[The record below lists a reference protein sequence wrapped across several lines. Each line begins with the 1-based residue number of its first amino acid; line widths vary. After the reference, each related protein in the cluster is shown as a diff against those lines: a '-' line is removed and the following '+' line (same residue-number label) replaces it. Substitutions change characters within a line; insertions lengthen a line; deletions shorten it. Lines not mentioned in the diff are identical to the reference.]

1 VFGYRK
7 PQPHPHRLDP
17 KTAALHRKL
26 DHLIRAM
33 AHMQETSMSQ
43 YDDLKAILDALHQ
56 TIADNIAEQ
65 NVKLQAI
72 ADANA
77 ANDPEKIA
85 SLIRQATQDNA
96 DLIAENTKSKGAA
109 AVVAAAPPAAPAAV
123 DPAA

>member
-1 VFGYRK
+1 
-7 PQPHPHRLDP
+7 
-17 KTAALHRKL
+17 
-26 DHLIRAM
+26 
-33 AHMQETSMSQ
+33 MSQ